1 MLLRVTIGL
10 LLAVAMLAPVTAKH
24 AAGDYAAA
32 PAAFEHGGS
41 DRTSLF
47 AAPDPFAR
55 EADTGQSHNP
65 ALRGLWNVAEAHDGS
80 LFALSGVLGGRDR
93 PVVSRLATADLATQ
107 WQRELPLPS
116 HAEPWNYPGAVG
128 VHANGQV
135 YAIYMTRLARLDPV
149 SGEVTAMVD
158 LPAPNGLADTTYNG
172 FIILA
177 DGTILAKSH
186 HRPAGCTAQGYRA
199 FVECGVEGVAPSAL
213 VLIDPGTLEIK
224 WTGAA
229 PELIGGRITATRFR
243 GQTYIYLAGHSF
255 VHRMKYRKRQ
265 LEPDPAWGPV
275 RYREGEQTPGTAVVG
290 FGDFVLIQNNAIPTR
305 APLTLTAIAQGD
317 ASRRFTVQ
325 PFPRKAAD
333 HWYFMPSK
341 MSSDWANRRVY
352 TAAAYDGLTA
362 LDFDPESGFSVAWR
376 AAQPTGSFIALV
388 GPKRRRVLVAGDA
401 TGASADAL
409 GAPTH
414 MREGL
419 VWRAAGDGRELHR
432 IADLPRNFGL
442 TLTPDRSGAMLYPTR
457 TEGLFKI
464 RPQSASKF

>member
-1 MLLRVTIGL
+1 MRLRVTIGL

-47 AAPDPFAR
+47 AAPDPFAH
-55 EADTGQSHNP
+55 EADAGQWHNP
-65 ALRGLWNVAEAHDGS
+65 ALQGLWNVAEAHDGS

-93 PVVSRLATADLATQ
+93 PVVSRLAIADLATQ

-116 HAEPWNYPGAVG
+116 HAQPWNYPGAVA

-135 YAIYMTRLARLDPV
+135 YAIYMTRLARLDPTT
-149 SGEVTAMVD
+149 GAVTATLD

-177 DGTILAKSH
+177 DGMILAKSH
-186 HRPAGCTAQGYRA
+186 HRPVGCTAQGYRA

-224 WTGAA
+224 WTGSA
-229 PELIGGRITATRFR
+229 PELIGGRITATQFR

-255 VHRMKYRKRQ
+255 VHRMTYRQGK
-265 LEPDPAWGPV
+265 LESDPAWGPV

-305 APLTLTAIAQGD
+305 APLTLTAIAQAD
-317 ASRRFTVQ
+317 ASRRFTIQ
-325 PFPRKAAD
+325 PFAQQAAN

-362 LDFDPESGFSVAWR
+362 LDFDPESGFSVAWQV
-376 AAQPTGSFIALV
+376 AQPTGSFISLV
-388 GPKRRRVLVAGDA
+388 GPADRRVLIAGDA
-401 TGASADAL
+401 SGARFDAF
-409 GAPTH
+409 GAPEHT
-414 MREGL
+414 REGL
-419 VWRAAGDGRELHR
+419 VWRNASDGSELYR
-432 IADLPRNFGL
+432 VADLPRNFGL
-442 TLTPDRSGAMLYPTR
+442 TLTPDRRGAVIFPTR
-457 TEGLFKI
+457 TEGLFVF
-464 RPQSASKF
+464 RPQVAR